1 MLKKSP
7 WASLRRAIS
16 FYLLI
21 EPGFCVL
28 AILFCKLFV
37 LVSHVVEQLSQVHP
51 WGSVHFHVHITSGY
65 ILKVFHF
72 LFEGQLDLINECTM
86 TEMSFFSLKVGWAEL
101 NVEVVWTNSVGC
113 GHSRT
118 GGMCHSFSWVVYAV
132 RSLSRRVYKCRDLA
146 VLTD

>member
-86 TEMSFFSLKVGWAEL
+86 TEMSFFSLKVG
-101 NVEVVWTNSVGC
+101 
-113 GHSRT
+113 
-118 GGMCHSFSWVVYAV
+118 GGDVIV
-132 RSLSRRVYKCRDLA
+132 
-146 VLTD
+146 